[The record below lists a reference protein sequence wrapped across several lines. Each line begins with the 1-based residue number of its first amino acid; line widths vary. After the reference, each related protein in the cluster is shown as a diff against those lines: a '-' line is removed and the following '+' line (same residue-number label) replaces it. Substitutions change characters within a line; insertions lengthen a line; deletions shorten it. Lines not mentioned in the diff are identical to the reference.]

1 MTAQPEAFN
10 LRELIRATM
19 ADNLVADPGVLAD
32 LVLTKIAKKDR
43 DEALAQSLRTFV
55 RQVFSEGRLIT
66 HIDVTGRV
74 ADVQA
79 GRSAKVE
86 GIREHWRRALRDPI
100 NVGKGSWKLLGDCD
114 ATDLLFVADFR
125 REQADRN
132 SAKAAQ
138 YDALRSLLEEHGVEM
153 VRDLPTST
161 LAASLARVA

>member
-1 MTAQPEAFN
+1 MTSTPPLTFN

-32 LVLTKIAKKDR
+32 LVLHQIAKKDR

-74 ADVQA
+74 ADVQS

-138 YDALRSLLEEHGVEM
+138 YDGLRKLLEEHGVEM
-153 VRDLPTST
+153 VRDLPDST
-161 LAASLARVA
+161 LAASLARV